1 MNPGRQGLHGSRH
14 RCPTERCIAG
24 WAGSLVALNQA
35 MAKIVSTATAVP
47 SYRLDRETYTR
58 YCMAVFSSP
67 AQQRAARRII
77 EHTKIDVRYITLPPE
92 RLLTPRPLAD
102 KSADYARFAKE
113 LGEHVARRAL
123 DRAALAATDV
133 DMIVT
138 TSCTGV
144 MIPSVDAY
152 LVESMG
158 LRRDT
163 VRLPITELGCAA
175 GAAALSRAREH
186 VRAYPEHTVL
196 VLSIEL
202 PSLTY
207 QKQDLSMTNLVA
219 TSIFGD
225 GAAAA
230 VVRGARAPGGAA
242 RPGPVMIDSMTHLYP
257 ASQYL
262 MGFELKDGGFHIVLD
277 RDVPH
282 ALQGK
287 VRPLV
292 EALCARNGVD
302 LAALRF
308 CVIHPGGRRILEDLD
323 ADLGLGGMSEPSWD
337 VLRDY
342 GNLSS
347 ATVLFVLDAVLRRQP
362 PPAGAW
368 GLLAAFGPGF
378 SAELT
383 LLRWADA

>member
-1 MNPGRQGLHGSRH
+1 LLHDISDMAR
-14 RCPTERCIAG
+14 IA
-24 WAGSLVALNQA
+24 A
-35 MAKIVSTATAVP
+35 TATAVP
-47 SYRLDRETYTR
+47 SYRLDRDTYKR
-58 YCMAVFSSP
+58 YATLVFATP

-77 EHTKIDVRYITLPPE
+77 DNTKIDARFLVATPDQI
-92 RLLTPRPLAD
+92 LTPRPLAE
-102 KSADYARFAKE
+102 KSADYARHARE

-123 DRAALAATDV
+123 DRAHVAADAV

-152 LVESMG
+152 LADTMR
-158 LRRDT
+158 LRRDI

-202 PSLTY
+202 PSLTF
-207 QKQDLSMTNLVA
+207 QKEDLSMTNLVA
-219 TSIFGD
+219 ASIFGD
-225 GAAAA
+225 GAAAC
-230 VVRGARAPGGAA
+230 VVRGPRAPGGVT
-242 RPGPVMIDSMTHLYP
+242 RPGPTLVDSLSHIYP
-257 ASQYL
+257 ETQYL

-282 ALQGK
+282 ALKGR

-292 EALCARNGVD
+292 EQLCARNGVD
-302 LAALRF
+302 ADALRF
-308 CVIHPGGRRILEDLD
+308 CALHPGGRRILEDLD
-323 ADLGLGGMSEPSWD
+323 ADLGLTGLTEPSWN

-347 ATVLFVLDAVLRRQP
+347 ATVLFVLDEVLRRAP
-362 PPAGAW
+362 PPVGAY
-368 GLLAAFGPGF
+368 GLCAAFGPGF
-378 SAELT
+378 SAELS
-383 LLRWADA
+383 LMRWE

>member
-1 MNPGRQGLHGSRH
+1 
-14 RCPTERCIAG
+14 
-24 WAGSLVALNQA
+24 
-35 MAKIVSTATAVP
+35 MAKIAATATAVP
-47 SYRLDRETYTR
+47 SYRLDRDTYQR
-58 YCMAVFSSP
+58 YCQMVFSSP

-77 EHTKIDVRYITLPPE
+77 DNTKIAARYLTLPPE
-92 RLLTPRPLAD
+92 RLLAPRPLAD
-102 KSADYARFAKE
+102 KSADYAAFARQ
-113 LGEHVARRAL
+113 LGEHVARAAL
-123 DRAALAATDV
+123 DRAHLSVDGV

-152 LVESMG
+152 LVESMK
-158 LRRDT
+158 LRRD
-163 VRLPITELGCAA
+163 VIRLPITELGCAA

-186 VRAYPEHTVL
+186 LRAYPEHSVL

-202 PSLTY
+202 PSLTF

-219 TSIFGD
+219 ASIFGD

-230 VVRGARAPGGAA
+230 VVRGARAPGGVAW
-242 RPGPVMIDSMTHLYP
+242 PGPVLVDSMTHLYP
-257 ASQYL
+257 ESQYL

-282 ALQGK
+282 ALKGR

-292 EALCARNGVD
+292 AELCARHGVGVED
-302 LAALRF
+302 VRF
-308 CVIHPGGRRILEDLD
+308 CALHPGGRRILEDLD
-323 ADLGLGGMSEPSWD
+323 ADLGLAGLTEPSWD

-347 ATVLFVLDAVLRRQP
+347 ATVLFVLHEVLRRQP
-362 PPAGAW
+362 PPADAW

-378 SAELT
+378 SAELS
-383 LLRWADA
+383 LLRWQ

>member
-1 MNPGRQGLHGSRH
+1 
-14 RCPTERCIAG
+14 
-24 WAGSLVALNQA
+24 
-35 MAKIVSTATAVP
+35 MAKITATATAVP
-47 SYRLDRETYTR
+47 SFRLDRETYKR
-58 YCMAVFSSP
+58 YCMMVFSSAP
-67 AQQRAARRII
+67 QQRAARRII
-77 EHTKIDVRYITLPPE
+77 DNTRIDTRYLVAPPE
-92 RLLTPRPLAD
+92 RLLAPRSLAD
-102 KSADYARFAKE
+102 KSADYARLARE

-123 DRAALAATDV
+123 DRAHLDARDV
-133 DMIVT
+133 DFVVT

-144 MIPSVDAY
+144 MIPSLDAY
-152 LVESMG
+152 LVDAMG
-158 LRRDT
+158 FRRDV

-186 VRAYPEHTVL
+186 LRAYADHTAL
-196 VLSIEL
+196 VLSLEL
-202 PSLTY
+202 PSLTF

-219 TSIFGD
+219 ASIFGD

-230 VVRGARAPGGAA
+230 VVRGPRASAGFD
-242 RPGPVMIDSMTHLYP
+242 RPGPVLVDSLTHLYP
-257 ASQYL
+257 ATQYL

-282 ALQGK
+282 ALRGR

-292 EALCARNGVD
+292 ETLCARHGVD
-302 LAALRF
+302 PDGLRF
-308 CVIHPGGRRILEDLD
+308 CAIHPGGRRILEDLD
-323 ADLGLGGMSEPSWD
+323 ADLGLAGMTEPSWD

-362 PPAGAW
+362 PPAGSY

-378 SAELT
+378 SAELS
-383 LLRWADA
+383 LLRWE

>member
-1 MNPGRQGLHGSRH
+1 
-14 RCPTERCIAG
+14 
-24 WAGSLVALNQA
+24 
-35 MAKIVSTATAVP
+35 MAKIAATATAVP
-47 SYRLDRETYTR
+47 SYRLDRETYKR
-58 YCMAVFSSP
+58 YCALVFETP

-77 EHTKIDVRYITLPPE
+77 DNTKIDARYLVAAPE
-92 RLLTPRPLAD
+92 QILTPRPLAE
-102 KSADYARFAKE
+102 KSADYAAHARR

-123 DRAALAATDV
+123 DRAHLPLDAV
-133 DMIVT
+133 DMIIT

-152 LVESMG
+152 LVEQLR
-158 LRRDT
+158 LRRDV

-202 PSLTY
+202 PSLTF

-219 TSIFGD
+219 ASIFGD
-225 GAAAA
+225 GAAAC
-230 VVRGARAPGGAA
+230 VVRGPEAPGGAP
-242 RPGPVMIDSMTHLYP
+242 RSGPVLVDSMCHLYP
-257 ASQYL
+257 ESQYL

-282 ALQGK
+282 ALKGR

-292 EALCARNGVD
+292 EQLCARNGVTVDD
-302 LAALRF
+302 LAFCAL
-308 CVIHPGGRRILEDLD
+308 HPGGRRILEDLD
-323 ADLGLGGMSEPSWD
+323 ADLGLSGLTEPSWN

-347 ATVLFVLDAVLRRQP
+347 ATVLFVLDEVLRRQA
-362 PPAGAW
+362 PPAGSY

-378 SAELT
+378 SAELS
-383 LLRWADA
+383 LMRWQ